1 MSDNDKCTTDHK
13 QSVFSWI
20 DLAVILLISFI
31 LVIVLV
37 AVFFRYVLN
46 HSLSWSDEVVRYLFV
61 WFILIGSA
69 LVFRDR
75 RHIRIEYFVELFP
88 KKLKRFCEIAGFFL
102 IVLFHIF
109 LFFSGIAWTIST
121 HGSFTS
127 SLKMPLNLIFYAAIP
142 VSAAMTLFF
151 SWKRFQ
157 EGSYTELESGT
168 VKIDAK
174 EAENRIDIPSSPE
187 DRN

>member
-1 MSDNDKCTTDHK
+1 
-13 QSVFSWI
+13 
-20 DLAVILLISFI
+20 
-31 LVIVLV
+31 
-37 AVFFRYVLN
+37 
-46 HSLSWSDEVVRYLFV
+46 
-61 WFILIGSA
+61 
-69 LVFRDR
+69 
-75 RHIRIEYFVELFP
+75 VELFP

-142 VSAAMTLFF
+142 VSAVMTLFF